1 MLTKLLN
8 CNVIASTFVSLASV
22 SLSRRKR
29 KNKNESVLIESLF
42 LNESKARE
50 AEKELREGKKKNT
63 VTNCSGNLDT
73 KNNGLFQCQQCRL
86 WTHAECAG
94 NGECSKG
101 KFIQSNEF
109 SDEDR
114 ISLNIRSG
122 TFITCNCGKRN
133 NGYRIADTGN
143 QKCRGQEYQDG
154 QKWFSLVPAGS
165 TLDEDGRIS
174 SPTASE
180 RYLGR
185 RQERFLSLVP
195 AVRIV
200 RMHVLPST
208 ADSEHASDTERYG
221 IT

>member
-1 MLTKLLN
+1 MRILYSPTLFSDHLCLPSAATDILEDDTINEQKLKNRKQMLTKLLN

-63 VTNCSGNLDT
+63 VTNCSGNLNT

-122 TFITCNCGKRN
+122 TFITCNCGKHN
-133 NGYRIADTGN
+133 NGYRIADTEN
-143 QKCRGQEYQDG
+143 QKV
-154 QKWFSLVPAGS
+154 W
-165 TLDEDGRIS
+165 
-174 SPTASE
+174 
-180 RYLGR
+180 
-185 RQERFLSLVP
+185 
-195 AVRIV
+195 
-200 RMHVLPST
+200 
-208 ADSEHASDTERYG
+208 ADMMN
-221 IT
+221 